1 MLSPGGGTQSPAS
14 TSRPSPRCCRNT
26 HPARSPGWP
35 RRGGG
40 CSHLLALPSL
50 APAQETPSN
59 AEGPELEAG
68 CEGPHFKWV
77 ILSEDSLAEKG

>member
-1 MLSPGGGTQSPAS
+1 MVEP
-14 TSRPSPRCCRNT
+14 
-26 HPARSPGWP
+26 
-35 RRGGG
+35 
-40 CSHLLALPSL
+40 PSL